1 MTLGTVIKEEN
12 AMADQVSLF
21 RTMQICYAAALL
33 AGNLSLV
40 EQALA
45 QDSQTGR
52 RDEKA
57 IAVLQG
63 MSDYLSKEQ
72 TISFRA
78 RTFFD
83 VVQEDGIKIKTARE
97 VDVILKRPNHLQ
109 ANTLDD
115 TGTAA
120 SAWYDGSK
128 VTVWRKSA
136 NEVMTLD
143 YADNTDKLLD
153 DLVDKYEFQIPLA
166 DLLYSDVSKALGEN
180 IISSEYIGLRM
191 VDGVPCHLISFESDG
206 ADWQMW
212 VEADTTPVP
221 RRFVIDHVIAEH
233 QPQFMAQLDAWSL
246 GGEYEDSRFTAI
258 VPEGVKQVEFQKAAA
273 EP

>member
-1 MTLGTVIKEEN
+1 
-12 AMADQVSLF
+12 MANQVSLF
-21 RTMQICYAAALL
+21 RSMRVCYAAALL
-33 AGNLSLV
+33 AAGSWSLV
-40 EQALA
+40 GETLA

-57 IAVLQG
+57 MAVLQG

-83 VVQEDGIKIKTARE
+83 VVQEDGIKVKTARE
-97 VDVILKRPNHLQ
+97 ADVILKRPNHLQ
-109 ANTLDD
+109 VNTLDD

-143 YADNTDKLLD
+143 FTDDTDKLLD
-153 DLVDKYEFQIPLA
+153 ELIDKYEFQIALA

-180 IISSEYIGLRM
+180 AISSEYIGLRM
-191 VDGVPCHLISFESDG
+191 VDGVQCHLISFESDG

-212 VEADTTPVP
+212 VEADKSPVP
-221 RRFVIDHVIAEH
+221 RRFVIDYVIAEH
-233 QPQFMAQLDAWSL
+233 QPQFMAQLDAWSV
-246 GGEYEDSRFTAI
+246 GGEFEDFSLHGGRA
-258 VPEGVKQVEFQKAAA
+258 GRRQAG
-273 EP
+273 